1 MLKFSI
7 LVATYNQE
15 KYIAETINSCLN
27 QDYNDFEIVISDDC
41 SSDGTWDIINGFKNA
56 KIRTF
61 KHEKNIGEY
70 NNRNFLLGNAQ
81 GEFVIFIDGEDIIYP
96 YGLSFIATFINKIP
110 QTKIVVARAWD
121 ENVMYPH
128 FMDNISYAKNQFIG
142 YGQSALNFTQLI
154 FNREAI
160 IAIGGFDNNK
170 IRFGDTYIQLKMGLI
185 HGVLLIPEGFSWWR
199 RTKGQASE
207 KFLQDQFQFF
217 NEENKYIPSMIKET
231 KLLSKDEKNQALIN
245 YYGNMLRF
253 CFKNIFSFQ
262 IIKSISYLIKYN
274 IPFGY
279 YKSVLIVPKRNFYT
293 N

>member
-1 MLKFSI
+1 MKFSI

-15 KYIAETINSCLN
+15 KYIEETINSCLN
-27 QDYNDFEIVISDDC
+27 QEYNDYEIVISDD
-41 SSDGTWDIINGFKNA
+41 SSFDGTWDIITGFKNS

-70 NNRNFLLGNAQ
+70 NNRNFLLEKAKGD
-81 GEFVIFIDGEDIIYP
+81 FVIFIDGEDIIYP
-96 YGLSFIATFINKIP
+96 YALSFINSFINNLPEAKI
-110 QTKIVVARAWD
+110 IVARAWD
-121 ENVMYPH
+121 ENVIYPH
-128 FMDNISYAKNQFIG
+128 FMDNFPYAKNQFIG
-142 YGQSALNFTQLI
+142 YGQSALKFTQLI

-160 IAIGGFDNNK
+160 IAIGGFDNK
-170 IRFGDTYIQLKMGLI
+170 EIKFGDAYIQLKMGLI

-207 KFLQDQFQFF
+207 KFLKDQFQFF

-231 KLLSKDEKNQALIN
+231 KLLSKIEKNQALIN
-245 YYGNMLRF
+245 YYGNMLRY
-253 CFKNIFSFQ
+253 CFRIFFSLQ
-262 IIKSISYLIKYN
+262 IIKSISYLIKYR

-279 YKSVLIVPKRNFYT
+279 YKSAFIVPKRNFHT